1 MTFRLALLAAIA
13 ALFASHAF
21 AADDCAAV
29 RAATLAGVSRPYAA
43 SIRIEHSGDL
53 PTTSHVVMT
62 GDKMYVEMARVW
74 NTMPMT
80 TKELIDKVNKSTLKD
95 VLVCQRSGDETINGV
110 STTLYTVEDQT
121 PSRASHS
128 RIWISKPNGLPLKTE
143 VRLGGGDV
151 MTSLFDYDHV
161 EVPPGAR

>member
-1 MTFRLALLAAIA
+1 
-13 ALFASHAF
+13 
-21 AADDCAAV
+21 
-29 RAATLAGVSRPYAA
+29 
-43 SIRIEHSGDL
+43 
-53 PTTSHVVMT
+53 
-62 GDKMYVEMARVW
+62 
-74 NTMPMT
+74 MT

>member
-1 MTFRLALLAAIA
+1 MKSPFASTAAFAALLA
-13 ALFASHAF
+13 SHAL
-21 AADDCAAV
+21 AAENCAEV
-29 RAATLAGVSRPYAA
+29 RAATLAGVSRPYSA
-43 SIRIEHSGDL
+43 SIKIEHSGDL
-53 PTTSHVVMT
+53 PTTSHIVMT
-62 GDKMYVEMARVW
+62 GDKMYVEMRRVW

-80 TKELIDKVNKSTLKD
+80 TKQLIDKVNKTTLKD
-95 VLVCQRSGDETINGV
+95 QLVCLRSGDEAINGAA
-110 STTLYTVEDQT
+110 TTLYAVEDQT

-128 RIWISKPNGLPLKTE
+128 RIWISKANGLPLKTE